1 LADAPAAYGTTL
13 AAAQTRDGEFWRN
26 QVAGLLGGVP
36 CATWVAVDA
45 DGEGVGMLTG
55 VNTGDAVDVIQ
66 VWVAPD
72 HRGTGLVERLFAQ
85 LFEWTPHERIDIAV
99 AATNDRARRA
109 YERLGFKVVGE
120 RPGGQGVE
128 IELTQRRSVASA

>member
-1 LADAPAAYGTTL
+1 
-13 AAAQTRDGEFWRN
+13 
-26 QVAGLLGGVP
+26 
-36 CATWVAVDA
+36 
-45 DGEGVGMLTG
+45 MLTG